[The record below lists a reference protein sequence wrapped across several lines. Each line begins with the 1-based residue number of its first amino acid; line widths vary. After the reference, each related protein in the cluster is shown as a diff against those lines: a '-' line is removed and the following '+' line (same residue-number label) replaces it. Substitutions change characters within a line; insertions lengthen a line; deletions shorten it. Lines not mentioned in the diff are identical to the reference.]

1 MLSKVRSQCLVR
13 GHADSDLV
21 HLVVK
26 QRQVGLGTAL
36 ISAPLYSQ
44 AQSR

>member
-13 GHADSDLV
+13 GHADSDPV

-36 ISAPLYSQ
+36 TFAPLYC
-44 AQSR
+44 RVRLR